1 VKKDANTMTEE
12 ELKALRAK
20 AKEEKNGVVEELLNR
35 RTGKREHEYEVVWEG
50 QIKENSWHTRT
61 ELKDMGYEKMVN
73 QKDEQIAMESMLGQ
87 RKLTTGEIQK
97 HFDGF
102 GLEPQFA
109 QHTRMNALSGGQ
121 KVKVVLGAGLWNL
134 PHIVILDEPTNF
146 LDRDSLGALA
156 TAIKEF
162 KGGLFMIS
170 HNAEFYEAL
179 CPEKWILESGRL
191 TVMGA
196 EWMEEVEKARKKAE
210 KLAKRT
216 LDFDQKEEK
225 KDALGNT
232 IVEAKEE
239 VKEVNRADRK
249 RLMKIRKDMIKNGE
263 DTYEIDQ
270 QLGIE

>member
-1 VKKDANTMTEE
+1 
-12 ELKALRAK
+12 
-20 AKEEKNGVVEELLNR
+20 
-35 RTGKREHEYEVVWEG
+35 
-50 QIKENSWHTRT
+50 
-61 ELKDMGYEKMVN
+61 MGYKKLVDEKD
-73 QKDEQIAMESMLGQ
+73 QQIAAESMLGQ

-97 HFDGF
+97 HLDCF
-102 GLEPQFA
+102 GLEPAFA
-109 QHTRMNALSGGQ
+109 EHTRMGALSGGQ

-156 TAIKEF
+156 LAIKEF
-162 KGGLFMIS
+162 KGGIFMIS

-210 KLAKRT
+210 KLAARQLNFNKE
-216 LDFDQKEEK
+216 EEK

-232 IVEAKEE
+232 IEAAPEETKEL
-239 VKEVNRADRK
+239 NRSDKK
-249 RLMKIRKDMIKNGE
+249 RLQKLRKEMVKRGE
-263 DTYEIDQ
+263 DTYEIDM
-270 QLGIE
+270 QLCLE

>member
-1 VKKDANTMTEE
+1 
-12 ELKALRAK
+12 
-20 AKEEKNGVVEELLNR
+20 
-35 RTGKREHEYEVVWEG
+35 
-50 QIKENSWHTRT
+50 
-61 ELKDMGYEKMVN
+61 
-73 QKDEQIAMESMLGQ
+73 
-87 RKLTTGEIQK
+87 
-97 HFDGF
+97 
-102 GLEPQFA
+102 
-109 QHTRMNALSGGQ
+109 
-121 KVKVVLGAGLWNL
+121 
-134 PHIVILDEPTNF
+134 

-216 LDFDQKEEK
+216 LDYDQKEEK

-249 RLMKIRKDMIKNGE
+249 RLMKVRKDMIKNGE

>member
-1 VKKDANTMTEE
+1 MPHVARPQDGVMSQ
-12 ELKALRAK
+12 ALEAIF
-20 AKEEKNGVVEELLNR
+20 
-35 RTGKREHEYEVVWEG
+35 REP
-50 QIKENSWHTRT
+50 
-61 ELKDMGYEKMVN
+61 
-73 QKDEQIAMESMLGQ
+73 A
-87 RKLTTGEIQK
+87 
-97 HFDGF
+97 
-102 GLEPQFA
+102 FA
-109 QHTRMNALSGGQ
+109 EHTRMGALSGGQ

-156 TAIKEF
+156 LAIKEF

-210 KLAKRT
+210 KLAARQLNFKQ
-216 LDFDQKEEK
+216 DEEK

-232 IVEAKEE
+232 IEAAPEEPKEL
-239 VKEVNRADRK
+239 NRGDKK
-249 RLMKIRKDMIKNGE
+249 RLQKLRKEMVKRGE
-263 DTYEIDQ
+263 DTYEIDM
-270 QLGIE
+270 QLGLE

>member
-1 VKKDANTMTEE
+1 
-12 ELKALRAK
+12 
-20 AKEEKNGVVEELLNR
+20 
-35 RTGKREHEYEVVWEG
+35 
-50 QIKENSWHTRT
+50 
-61 ELKDMGYEKMVN
+61 MG
-73 QKDEQIAMESMLGQ
+73 
-87 RKLTTGEIQK
+87 
-97 HFDGF
+97 
-102 GLEPQFA
+102 
-109 QHTRMNALSGGQ
+109 ALSGGQ

-156 TAIKEF
+156 CAIKEF

-216 LDFDQKEEK
+216 LNLEEAEEK

-232 IVEAKEE
+232 IKLVEEKKEL
-239 VKEVNRADRK
+239 NRADK
-249 RLMKIRKDMIKNGE
+249 KLLMKQRKDLIKRGE
-263 DTYEIDQ
+263 DTFEIDQ
-270 QLGIE
+270 LLGLE

>member
-1 VKKDANTMTEE
+1 
-12 ELKALRAK
+12 
-20 AKEEKNGVVEELLNR
+20 
-35 RTGKREHEYEVVWEG
+35 
-50 QIKENSWHTRT
+50 
-61 ELKDMGYEKMVN
+61 
-73 QKDEQIAMESMLGQ
+73 MESALGQ

-97 HFDGF
+97 HFDGL
-102 GLEPQFA
+102 GLEPAFA
-109 QHTRMNALSGGQ
+109 QHTRMGALSGGQ
-121 KVKVVLGAGLWNL
+121 KVKVVLGAGMWNL
-134 PHIVILDEPTNF
+134 PHLVILDEPTNF

-156 TAIKEF
+156 SAIKNF

-216 LDFDQKEEK
+216 LKLGEDEEEQ

-232 IVEAKEE
+232 IVKEKSNE
-239 VKEVNRADRK
+239 PLELSKADRK
-249 RLMKIRKDMIKNGE
+249 RLMKKRKEMVKHGE
-263 DTYEIDQ
+263 DTYDIDM
-270 QLGIE
+270 QLGILE